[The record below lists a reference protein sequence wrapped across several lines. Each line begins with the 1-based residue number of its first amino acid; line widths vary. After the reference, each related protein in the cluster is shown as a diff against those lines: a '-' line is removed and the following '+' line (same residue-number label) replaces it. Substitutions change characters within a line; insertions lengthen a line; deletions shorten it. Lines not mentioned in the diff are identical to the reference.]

1 MGKDHFS
8 MKSALSRLHSADIA
22 ETMVSLT
29 DEERET
35 LFQLLDDRTAAEVL
49 DGVDSETQAGLLDDL
64 ELSEIAALL
73 NAMPLDEAA
82 DLLGQLE
89 EKERLSV
96 LQIMKQ
102 ETADKIRQLMKHKD
116 DSAGGIMTPEIFSV
130 YPEKTAE
137 EVIDKL
143 RHASLADEIIS
154 IYVVN
159 EQGRLLGMVPLRKL
173 ITAPKDQPVGKLML
187 TDVVTV
193 QADMDQEEAARYA
206 LKYDLLAIP
215 VVDTDGRLV
224 GRITMDD
231 VMEVMEEE
239 ASQDMLRL
247 AGTTEQTLETRSVL
261 STARL
266 RIPWLLVCLLGCTL
280 SAIVL
285 EHFGATLAEAV
296 ALAFFIPAIMAMGGN
311 SGIQTST
318 TVVRG
323 LATGTVKKDQL
334 YGLLLREIRVALV
347 IGMVCGLL
355 ASIPAYWLTGMWL
368 MGLIVG
374 VSLACAMIVAVTGG
388 VLWPM
393 LGHSLGIDPA
403 VAAGP
408 FITTTNDITGLL
420 IYFFIAST
428 LLRLWN

>member
-1 MGKDHFS
+1 